1 MKIISSTD
9 NKYIGMDIPEVNK
22 GDNLT
27 LIDFTFNVE
36 FKRTLENGNISL
48 GNQNFQLQCEE

>member
-9 NKYIGMDIPEVNK
+9 NKYIGMDIPEVSK
-22 GDNLT
+22 GDTIT
-27 LIDFTFNVE
+27 LLDFQFYVE
-36 FKRTLENGNISL
+36 FKRTLENGNITL

>member
-1 MKIISSTD
+1 
-9 NKYIGMDIPEVNK
+9 MDIPEVNK

-27 LIDFTFNVE
+27 LLDFTFNVE
-36 FKRTLENGNISL
+36 FKRTLENGNISI